1 MTTPP
6 SSNRPSGGDASASK
20 VVRPASPVEVFPPER
35 VPARSMTPELADLI
49 RPRRPH
55 DDLSFD
61 ELGRRYNFNQTTDRR
76 RVFAR
81 LVIKEI
87 ERVRA
92 ETGGPVRVLD
102 IGCGRGIG
110 RELGYTEAMG
120 AHADEFWGLE
130 PDEQV
135 SPREGLFDH
144 FQHGPMETA
153 KLPEGGFDIAYSFMV
168 MEHVADP
175 DAFLK
180 ATARCLKPG
189 GVYLFMTPNAG
200 HYFTI
205 TASTLHRLKVD
216 ELALHLLKR
225 GGEESYHYPVQ
236 YRFNSARTV
245 RALGAR
251 AGFSEVG
258 VAYLEAEGPHGY
270 MKGPLKLAYH
280 ALRAKRRLIRQ
291 KSALLTLTGRMVK
304 DA

>member
-1 MTTPP
+1 
-6 SSNRPSGGDASASK
+6 
-20 VVRPASPVEVFPPER
+20 
-35 VPARSMTPELADLI
+35 MTPELEELI

-61 ELGRRYNFNQTTDRR
+61 ELERRYNFLQTTDRR

-87 ERVRA
+87 ERVR
-92 ETGGPVRVLD
+92 GGASGAVRVLD

-130 PDEQV
+130 PDDEV
-135 SPREGLFDH
+135 TPREGLFDN
-144 FQHGPMETA
+144 FQHALMETA
-153 KLPEGGFDIAYSFMV
+153 DLPENSIDIAYSFMV

-175 DAFLK
+175 DAFLR
-180 ATARCLKPG
+180 AAARCLKPG

-205 TASTLHRLKVD
+205 TASTLHTLKID

-225 GGEESYHYPVQ
+225 GSEESYHYPVQ
-236 YRFNSARTV
+236 YKCNSAKKL
-245 RALGAR
+245 RAQGAR
-251 AGFSEVG
+251 AGLSEVG

-270 MKGPLKLAYH
+270 MRGPLKLAYH
-280 ALRAKRRLIRQ
+280 ALRAKRRIF
-291 KSALLTLTGRMVK
+291 KHKGALLTLTGRMVK

>member
-1 MTTPP
+1 MTTSP
-6 SSNRPSGGDASASK
+6 SSNRPSGGDAPASE

-61 ELGRRYNFNQTTDRR
+61 ELSERYNFNKTTDRR
-76 RVFAR
+76 GVFAR

-92 ETGGPVRVLD
+92 RTGGPVRVLD
-102 IGCGRGIG
+102 VGCGRGIG
-110 RELGYTEAMG
+110 RERGYTEAMG
-120 AHADEFWGLE
+120 AHADEFWGIE
-130 PDEQV
+130 PDDQV
-135 SPREGLFDH
+135 MPREGLFDH
-144 FQHGPMETA
+144 FQHAQMETA
-153 KLPEGGFDIAYSFMV
+153 ELPEGMFDIVYSFMV

-175 DAFLK
+175 DAFLR
-180 ATARCLKPG
+180 AASRCLKPG

-205 TASTLHRLKVD
+205 TASTLHALKVD
-216 ELALHLLKR
+216 ELARHLLKR

-236 YRFNSARTV
+236 YKCNSARRL
-245 RALGAR
+245 RAQGRR

-280 ALRAKRRLIRQ
+280 VLRAKRRVIRQ

-304 DA
+304 GA